1 MVEHSYKIL
10 LRTSFRFSA
19 YERMEKNIRSLED
32 TTPVQA
38 SNPIWNKMYRRFMR
52 RIPRRSQKR
61 FVRYSVLLANVALL
75 IIVVAF
81 VVGSSSSSSAV
92 HQSVNAEASPDIA
105 ANPLDQV
112 SSADIAVQV
121 ARMTNLYEKVSV
133 TNNAD
138 SVNAQLA
145 TPPSAT
151 AIATKPQVI
160 TTALKS
166 IKDLQRYTVQPGDT
180 VASLTTKFG
189 VTSDTIMWSNNLT
202 GNALTAGTQLYIPP
216 VNGIVYTAQA
226 GDTADS
232 LAAKFHGNKDAVI
245 AFNDTEV
252 SGIKAGQVV
261 VIPDGNKTVAV
272 AVRSTGTSYLG
283 AFAWGGY
290 SPIYGANAYDFGWCT
305 WYVASK
311 IAVPSN
317 WGNANTWAIYAAR
330 SGWTVS
336 SVPRAGAI
344 AQTSAGW
351 AGHVGIVEAVSPD
364 GTMMK
369 YSDMNGL
376 AGWGRVG
383 YSDWVPIHGHFQNF
397 IYH

>member
-1 MVEHSYKIL
+1 
-10 LRTSFRFSA
+10 
-19 YERMEKNIRSLED
+19 
-32 TTPVQA
+32 
-38 SNPIWNKMYRRFMR
+38 MYRRFMR

-61 FVRYSVLLANVALL
+61 FIRYTVLLANVALL
-75 IIVVAF
+75 VIVIAF
-81 VVGSSSSSSAV
+81 VAGSSSSSSTV
-92 HQSVNAEASPDIA
+92 HNSVTAEASPDVA

-145 TPPSAT
+145 SSPSDS
-151 AIATKPQVI
+151 AIVSKPQVI
-160 TTALKS
+160 STSLKS
-166 IKDLQRYTVQPGDT
+166 IKDLQKYTVQPGDT
-180 VASLTTKFG
+180 VASLVTKFG
-189 VTSDTIMWSNNLT
+189 VTSDTITWSNNLT
-202 GNALTAGTQLYIPP
+202 GNNLTAGTQLYIPP

-232 LAAKFHGNKDAVI
+232 LATKFHGNKDAIV
-245 AFNDTEV
+245 AFNDAEI
-252 SGIKAGQVV
+252 SGIKPGEVV
-261 VIPDGNKTVAV
+261 VIPDGNKTAAAPV
-272 AVRSTGTSYLG
+272 THGTTTAYLG

-305 WYVASK
+305 WYVASR

-336 SVPRAGAI
+336 STPVAGAI

-351 AGHVGIVEAVSPD
+351 AGHVAIVEAVSAD

>member
-1 MVEHSYKIL
+1 
-10 LRTSFRFSA
+10 
-19 YERMEKNIRSLED
+19 
-32 TTPVQA
+32 
-38 SNPIWNKMYRRFMR
+38 MYRRFMR

-75 IIVVAF
+75 VVVVAF
-81 VVGSSSSSSAV
+81 VVGSSSTSSV
-92 HQSVNAEASPDIA
+92 HNSVTSEASSNVA

-138 SVNAQLA
+138 SVNAQL
-145 TPPSAT
+145 TSAPT
-151 AIATKPQVI
+151 NSAIVSKPQVI
-160 TTALKS
+160 STGLKS
-166 IKDLQRYTVQPGDT
+166 IKDLQKYTVQPGDT
-180 VASLTTKFG
+180 VASLAAKFG
-189 VTSDTIMWSNNLT
+189 VTSDTITWSNNLS
-202 GNALTAGTQLYIPP
+202 GNNLTPGTSLYIPP
-216 VNGIVYTAQA
+216 VNGVVYTAVA

-232 LAAKFHGNKDAVI
+232 IAAKFHGNKDVVV
-245 AFNDTEV
+245 AFNDAEV
-252 SGIKAGQVV
+252 SGIKPGQVV
-261 VIPDGNKTVAV
+261 VIPDGNKTVA
-272 AVRSTGTSYLG
+272 AVSRGTSTAYLG

-290 SPIYGANAYDFGWCT
+290 SPIYGANAYDYGWCT
-305 WYVASK
+305 WYVASR

-317 WGNANTWAIYAAR
+317 WGNANTWDNYAAR

-336 SVPRAGAI
+336 PIPRPGAI
-344 AQTSAGW
+344 AQTDAGW
-351 AGHVGIVEAVSPD
+351 AGHVGIVEAVSED
-364 GTMMK
+364 GTMIK

-383 YSDWVPIHGHFQNF
+383 YSDWVPAHGHFQNF